1 MMKLR
6 TLLFKFVAT
15 RRQLRC
21 YNWKNNSI
29 ILNETFKS
37 SMFSSAQK
45 GNISNVCWGICKI
58 NILVIYR
65 FSLG

>member
-1 MMKLR
+1 MKLR
-6 TLLFKFVAT
+6 TRLFKFFCYKA
-15 RRQLRC
+15 QLRWC
-21 YNWKNNSI
+21 NWKNNSI

-58 NILVIYR
+58 NIQVIYR